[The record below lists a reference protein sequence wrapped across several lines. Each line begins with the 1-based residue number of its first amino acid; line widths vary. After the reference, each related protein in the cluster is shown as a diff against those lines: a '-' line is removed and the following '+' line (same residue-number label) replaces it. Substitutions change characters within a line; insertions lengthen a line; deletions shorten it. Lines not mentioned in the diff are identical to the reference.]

1 MKHTPHPYHAKLKR
15 VLARMGDLYTLND
28 ILSALAKNE
37 MQSFVEG
44 ESVALTRIAI
54 YPRAKVV
61 EVLAVA
67 LGKSSTK
74 RVSCMTAFLI
84 FASEVGARVIQAYGR
99 QGWLHDRPAARLES
113 HSRELRIQQGCRRCR
128 KIVGSTTENTTRRQS
143 AGCRTVS
150 AVKLRS
156 GSFGIQLAPK
166 RQKVRR
172 RGQHTPKHTKQKF
185 GGAFI
190 GWGISI
196 KFRRG

>member
-61 EVLAVA
+61 EVLAVV
-67 LGKSSTK
+67 GKLDEA
-74 RVSCMTAFLI
+74 RILHDRILI

-99 QGWLHDRPAARLES
+99 QGWLHDA
-113 HSRELRIQQGCRRCR
+113 Q
-128 KIVGSTTENTTRRQS
+128 
-143 AGCRTVS
+143 
-150 AVKLRS
+150 
-156 GSFGIQLAPK
+156 
-166 RQKVRR
+166 R
-172 RGQHTPKHTKQKF
+172 RGWKII
-185 GGAFI
+185 AENYVY
-190 GWGISI
+190 S
-196 KFRRG
+196 RDVDDAERS